1 MAPEWRRIPVALFPL
16 AWWNEAGGL
25 VGGLQVRS
33 QRLGL
38 MHDLLVRVGL
48 PAAPVL
54 EQGERSPGIDPGSVY
69 ARIADPLVGDLPR
82 FGTTADFFI
91 GEGRGF
97 VGWSHARR
105 RASRTPYGPSP
116 LARGGVA
123 ESEPTLRVFG
133 GLHWVYD
140 DRYLVEGRWTP
151 GQKMGFE
158 GGLAASVARSGDA
171 VRVNGSVS
179 AGFDSDDRRWVRATA
194 AFKGSVSPSESFELR
209 TRLFGGIAIGP
220 DPDPGSQWDGRFVP
234 RERLFFLAGGGP
246 FEAYSNP
253 WVRSHGAPLAEG
265 GWVAGGG
272 ELRGFHPG
280 VALAE
285 LAAATATALGPR
297 IALPLG
303 NRTWSARPVA
313 FAGVTVGGPLQLE
326 GHPTVLELPEP
337 AERADS
343 NLYWSAGAGIEVGV
357 SGSPFRIELAVP
369 FATSRPE
376 LAAMGR
382 DEKMALRWSVG
393 VSGTPRE

>member
-1 MAPEWRRIPVALFPL
+1 
-16 AWWNEAGGL
+16 
-25 VGGLQVRS
+25 
-33 QRLGL
+33 

-171 VRVNGSVS
+171 VRVHGSVS
-179 AGFDSDDRRWVRATA
+179 AGCDSDDRRWVRATA

-285 LAAATATALGPR
+285 LAAATATALDPESPCLWATEHGPR
-297 IALPLG
+297 VPSRLPGSPLAG
-303 NRTWSARPVA
+303 PFSSRAIPPYSSCRSRRSARTPTSIGARAPGSRSVYPV
-313 FAGVTVGGPLQLE
+313 
-326 GHPTVLELPEP
+326 HPSGSSWPFRSLRLDQSSRRWAATRRWP
-337 AERADS
+337 
-343 NLYWSAGAGIEVGV
+343 SAG
-357 SGSPFRIELAVP
+357 
-369 FATSRPE
+369 
-376 LAAMGR
+376 
-382 DEKMALRWSVG
+382 RWECRAPHASDLVW
-393 VSGTPRE
+393 